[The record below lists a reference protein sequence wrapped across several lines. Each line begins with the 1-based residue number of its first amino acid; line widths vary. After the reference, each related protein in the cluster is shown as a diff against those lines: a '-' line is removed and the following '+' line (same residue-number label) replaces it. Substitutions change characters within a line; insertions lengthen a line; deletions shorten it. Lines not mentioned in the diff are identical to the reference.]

1 MSLFDAFKGE
11 VKLAKEEAAFGL
23 LFVAIAA
30 DGEIEADEQRAFFS
44 TLARMR
50 YFDRFDFDGAM
61 RKVSRLVRDK
71 GMEGF
76 VALACEA
83 LEERVKRPLLLNF
96 LDLLISDGR
105 VAAQEE
111 RLASLVVEKLGVEES
126 YVKNALAVISEKN
139 GM

>member
-11 VKLAKEEAAFGL
+11 VKLSKEEAAFGL

-44 TLARMR
+44 TLTRMR
-50 YFDRFDFDGAM
+50 YFDRFDFDGAF
-61 RKVSRLVRDK
+61 RKVSRMIKDK

-76 VALACEA
+76 VSAACEL
-83 LEERVKRPLLLNF
+83 LEERVKKPLLLNF

-111 RLASLVVEKLGVEES
+111 RLATLVVGKLGVEDA

>member
-71 GMEGF
+71 GMDGF
-76 VALACEA
+76 VALACES
-83 LEERVKRPLLLNF
+83 LEDRIKRPLLLNF
-96 LDLLISDGR
+96 LELLISDGR

>member
-76 VALACEA
+76 VAQACES
-83 LEERVKRPLLLNF
+83 LEERIKRPLFLNF